1 MAYLRK
7 RIVEMD
13 MSSLLSQHPSFS
25 AVVGQFAQG
34 KSTPRDFLELC
45 IDAVD
50 RAEPMVK
57 AFVST
62 DLVRARK
69 LADESTARYRDG
81 CPRSPIDG
89 MPVGVKDI
97 IETADLPTQMNSAIY
112 QGYRPK
118 VDSPA
123 VRALL
128 EGGGIPLGKTVTTE
142 FAIGRSGPTTN
153 PHNTAHTPGGS
164 SSGSAAGV
172 AAGMFAAAFGTQTQG
187 SLIRPAGFCGA
198 VGYKPTFGALSTD
211 GIHPLSRSHDHLGVI
226 ADSVDDA
233 WWLARWVGEYAP
245 SQDGPGLSGPIHGAP
260 PASPLRRVAVLRTQG
275 FDDLDAASLKA
286 FEGVLEQ
293 LGALGVEVV
302 EPDVDPALGALVERL
317 DPVPAMSL
325 EMVAYD
331 MRWPYMGYLSSSP
344 EHLGPRIHALLEQ
357 ARGISRER
365 YRELLRY
372 RADLRQRVAML
383 GEAYDAFVLP
393 SSSGPAPE
401 GFEYT
406 GARTLLVYGSF
417 IGIPAYSL
425 PVMTVGSMPFGLQ
438 LAGFANADY
447 RLTRHAQWLM
457 REIRIG

>member
-1 MAYLRK
+1 
-7 RIVEMD
+7 

-25 AVVGQFAQG
+25 AVVSQFRSG
-34 KSTPRDFLELC
+34 KTTPREFLESC
-45 IDAVD
+45 IEAMD
-50 RAEPMVK
+50 RAEPSVR

-62 DLVRARK
+62 DLERARK
-69 LADESTARYRDG
+69 LADESTSRYRDG
-81 CPRSPIDG
+81 SALSPIDG
-89 MPVGVKDI
+89 MPIGVKDI
-97 IETADLPTQMNSAIY
+97 IDTVDLPTQMNSPIY

-118 VDSPA
+118 ADAAA
-123 VRALL
+123 VRAMF
-128 EGGGIPLGKTVTTE
+128 EGGGIPVGKTVTTE

-198 VGYKPTFGALSTD
+198 VGYKPTLAALSTD
-211 GIHPLSRSHDHLGVI
+211 GIHPLSRSHDHLGII

-233 WWLARWVGEYAP
+233 WWLARWVGECAP
-245 SQDGPGLSGPIHGAP
+245 PQDRPGLSGPVYGAP

-275 FDDLDAASLKA
+275 FADLDAASLKA
-286 FEGVLEQ
+286 FEQVLAQ
-293 LGALGVEVV
+293 LRAQGVEVV
-302 EPDVDPALGALVERL
+302 EPEADPLLATLVKRL
-317 DPVPAMSL
+317 DPVPEFSL

-331 MRWPYMGYLSSSP
+331 MRWPYMGYLAASP
-344 EHLGPRIHALLEQ
+344 EHLGPRIHALLQQ

-372 RADLRQRVAML
+372 RDELRRVVALL

-406 GARTLLVYGSF
+406 GARTLLVYASF
-417 IGIPAYSL
+417 LGIPAYSL

-438 LAGFANADY
+438 LVGFANTDY
-447 RLTRHAQWLM
+447 GLTRHAQWVM
-457 REIRIG
+457 REIRSE